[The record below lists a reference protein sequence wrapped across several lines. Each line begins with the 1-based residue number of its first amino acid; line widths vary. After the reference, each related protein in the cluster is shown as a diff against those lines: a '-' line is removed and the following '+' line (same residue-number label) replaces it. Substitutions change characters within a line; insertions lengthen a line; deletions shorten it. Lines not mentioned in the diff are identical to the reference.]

1 MERKAKAAY
10 AALEVAQAQLTAT
23 TEALHQVRDD
33 AQLAAVEAEVRPA
46 CTRATAD
53 AHAVA
58 VAVAVA
64 MAVAPECVSSALT
77 ASSSAPSGG
86 A

>member
-58 VAVAVA
+58 VAVA